1 MKKSYARLSHVRG
14 TAAGP
19 PVPPES
25 PDQIERVKSLP
36 FLFLHAACLL
46 VFWCGVSWAALA
58 VCALLYTLRVGSI
71 SGGFHRYL
79 SHRTYKTSRAF
90 QFVLAWIAT
99 SATQKG
105 PLWWAANHRHHHGH
119 SDTETDAHSPRHGF
133 WWSHAGWFLSGR
145 YSATDFRLIPDL
157 AGYPELRF
165 LNDYHVIPPIVLA
178 ASVAAL
184 GAWLKHAAPALHTSA
199 FQMLVWGY
207 FVSTVLGYHGTFMVN
222 SLAHVFGRRRFPR
235 DDSRNNLLIALV
247 TFGEGWH
254 NNHHFAP
261 SSERQGFF
269 WWEIDVTHYVLT
281 ILSWMGLVW
290 DLNRPPQGVYEADVS
305 LDKDTASV
313 P

>member
-1 MKKSYARLSHVRG
+1 MTDYDHN
-14 TAAGP
+14 
-19 PVPPES
+19 
-25 PDQIERVKSLP
+25 QIEWVKSVP
-36 FLFLHAACLL
+36 FLLLHAACLL
-46 VFWCGVSWAALA
+46 VIWCGVSWAALA
-58 VCALLYTLRVGSI
+58 VCALTYVVRVGSI
-71 SGGFHRYL
+71 TAGFHRYF

-105 PLWWAANHRHHHGH
+105 PLWWAANHRHHHAH
-119 SDTETDAHSPRHGF
+119 ADTDADAHSPRHGF
-133 WWSHAGWFLSGR
+133 WWSHVGWFLSGR
-145 YSATDFRLIPDL
+145 YSATDFRLIPDF
-157 AGYPELRF
+157 ACYPELRF
-165 LNDYHVIPPIVLA
+165 LNNYHVIPPLVLA
-178 ASVAAL
+178 ASTAAL
-184 GAWLKHAAPALHTSA
+184 GAWLQHVAPSFHTSA

-222 SLAHVFGRRRFPR
+222 SLAHVFGRRRFPTR

-281 ILSWMGLVW
+281 IFSWMGLVW
-290 DLNRPPQGVYEADVS
+290 DLNRPPKSVYEADLS
-305 LDKDTASV
+305 LHNETASV
-313 P
+313 A

>member
-1 MKKSYARLSHVRG
+1 MKQDYG
-14 TAAGP
+14 Q
-19 PVPPES
+19 E
-25 PDQIERVKSLP
+25 QIEWVESLP
-36 FLFLHAACLL
+36 FFLLHAACLL

-58 VCALLYTLRVGSI
+58 VCALLYALRVGSI
-71 SGGFHRYL
+71 SGGFHRYF

-90 QFVLAWIAT
+90 QFLIAWIAT

-105 PLWWAANHRHHHGH
+105 PLWWAANHRHHHAN
-119 SDTETDAHSPRHGF
+119 SDTPADAHSPHDGF
-133 WWSHAGWFLSGR
+133 WWSHVGWFLSGR
-145 YSATDFRLIPDL
+145 YSATDFSLIPDL

-165 LNDYHVIPPIVLA
+165 LNEYHVIPPIALA
-178 ASVAAL
+178 ASTCAL
-184 GAWLKHAAPALHTSA
+184 GAWLGHAAPTLHTSA

-222 SLAHVFGRRRFPR
+222 SLAHVFGRRRFQTR

-254 NNHHFAP
+254 NNHHYAP
-261 SSERQGFF
+261 SSERQGFY

-281 ILSWMGLVW
+281 VFSWMGLVW
-290 DLNRPPQGVYEADVS
+290 DLNRPPKSIYQADVS
-305 LDKDTASV
+305 LDRQTVSV